1 MVKALLFDVG
11 DVLMLSNWEMF
22 DEFERL
28 CGHVI
33 AGRGPLDPE
42 GDPDWAPY
50 LRGEIDGY
58 GYWDRKAHA
67 AGFADAMAMFKVIGD
82 ELPDIFAADAM
93 ALVTEARAAG
103 LMTGILSNDLV
114 RISGNEWVDKNPSL
128 QGFDVFVDA
137 TVIGF
142 RKPSPEGYAACIA
155 GFGLPAHE
163 IVFLDDTPFCIEA
176 ARKAGMIGVHVDPTN
191 RARAFDQVRQIA
203 GIAPSTVTAP
213 RRSTTSSGVL
223 ASSLAAS
230 SGVDPS
236 SVDRSS
242 GSVSGVDLSGVVP
255 SASDPPRV
263 AASGV
268 LPPGVDPSGVV
279 HGIEAALAAGDIGAL
294 GGLLHPQ
301 VMIEVNGRTI
311 ATGLSQ
317 ARAFFFRSVH
327 PSAPSRRTVLDTAG
341 DTAYVENAPYGAGSE
356 SRRPALESWTVRY
369 GRLIELRR
377 FGAEMEE

>member
-22 DEFERL
+22 DEFERR

-33 AGRGPLDPE
+33 VGRGPLDPE
-42 GDPDWAPY
+42 GDPDWGPY

-93 ALVTEARAAG
+93 ALVAEARAAG

-203 GIAPSTVTAP
+203 GIPPSTATAAASGVD
-213 RRSTTSSGVL
+213 RSSVDPSGVL
-223 ASSLAAS
+223 PSATDPSRVDPPS
-230 SGVDPS
+230 VDPS
-236 SVDRSS
+236 SV
-242 GSVSGVDLSGVVP
+242 
-255 SASDPPRV
+255 
-263 AASGV
+263 
-268 LPPGVDPSGVV
+268 V
-279 HGIEAALAAGDIGAL
+279 HGVEAALAAGDIGAL
-294 GGLLHPQ
+294 GALLHPQ
-301 VMIEVNGRTI
+301 IMIEVNGRTI

-327 PSAPSRRTVLDTAG
+327 PSAPNRRTVLDTAG
-341 DTAYVENAPYGAGSE
+341 DTAYVELAPYGPGSE
-356 SRRPALESWTVRY
+356 SRRPAMESWTVRY

-377 FGAEMEE
+377 FGADMED

>member
-22 DEFERL
+22 DEFERR

-33 AGRGPLDPE
+33 VGRGPLDPE

-50 LRGEIDGY
+50 LLGEIDGY

-67 AGFADAMAMFKVIGD
+67 AGFADAMGMFKVIAD

-93 ALVTEARAAG
+93 ALVAEARAAG

-114 RISGNEWVDKNPSL
+114 RISGTEWVDKNPNL

-142 RKPSPEGYAACIA
+142 RKPGPEGYAACIA

-191 RARAFDQVRQIA
+191 RARAFDQVRKIA
-203 GIAPSTVTAP
+203 GIAPSIATAAPSTVA
-213 RRSTTSSGVL
+213 VL
-223 ASSLAAS
+223 
-230 SGVDPS
+230 
-236 SVDRSS
+236 SVDQPR
-242 GSVSGVDLSGVVP
+242 VVP
-255 SASDPPRV
+255 SIADASR
-263 AASGV
+263 
-268 LPPGVDPSGVV
+268 VDPSGVV
-279 HGIEAALAAGDIGAL
+279 NGIEAALAAGDIGAL

-301 VMIEVNGRTI
+301 VMIEANGGTV

-341 DTAYVENAPYGAGSE
+341 DTAYVENAPYGPGSE

-377 FGAEMEE
+377 FGAEMED